1 MNVAHLTSA
10 HPRDDVRIFLKECR
24 SLSRM
29 GHDVTLVVAD
39 GLGAQQI
46 DGVNIV
52 DVGASQGR
60 TYRMLRAR
68 QRVLTAA
75 LELRADVYHLH
86 DPELLTLC
94 APLARRGYRVLF
106 DAHED
111 VPKQILSK
119 HYLPAPL
126 RKLIAWGYAGYER
139 HVCTRIDGVIAATP
153 IIRDKFLKFT
163 PNTVDVNN
171 YPLLGE
177 LDAPPAAQRGQGDI
191 CYIGGIASIRGI
203 RELVGATALCRQPVH
218 LHLVGQFSEPEVEAE
233 IKACAAWTHVTHWGR
248 QDRHGV
254 RDVLSRSRIGLVT
267 LHPTANYLESLP
279 IKMFEYMAAGLP
291 VIASDFPLWR
301 SIITEANCGVCVDPL
316 KPQEIALAID
326 ALLTDPSR
334 AHELGENGRRAIQE
348 RFNWK
353 IEEGKLRSLYASLE
367 KRIGY

>member
-1 MNVAHLTSA
+1 MKVVHLTSA

-39 GLGAQQI
+39 GFGPQER
-46 DGVNIV
+46 DGVTIV
-52 DVGASQGR
+52 DVGASKGR
-60 TYRMLRAR
+60 LSRMLYTRR
-68 QRVLTAA
+68 RVLAAA
-75 LELRADVYHLH
+75 LALQADVYHLH

-94 APLARRGYRVLF
+94 APLARRGHRVLF

-126 RKLIAWGYAGYER
+126 RKLIAWGYARYEH
-139 HVCTRIDGVIAATP
+139 HVCARIDGVVAATP
-153 IIRDKFLKFT
+153 TIRNKFLLIT

-177 LDAPPAAQRGQGDI
+177 LDAPPAAQRVSGDI

-203 RELVGATALCRQPVH
+203 REIVEATALCRQSVH
-218 LHLVGQFSEPEVEAE
+218 LHLVGRFTEPDVEHEV
-233 IKACAAWTHVTHWGR
+233 KGSSAWPHVTHWGQ
-248 QDRHGV
+248 QDRQGV
-254 RDVLSRSRIGLVT
+254 REVLSRSRMGLVT

-301 SIITEANCGVCVDPL
+301 SIITQAECGVCVDPL
-316 KPQEIALAID
+316 QPQDIAAAID
-326 ALLTDPSR
+326 ALLADPSR
-334 AHELGENGRRAIQE
+334 AHQMGENGRRAVQE
-348 RFNWK
+348 RFNWT
-353 IEEGKLRSLYASLE
+353 IEEGKLHSLYAGLE
-367 KRIGY
+367 QRRDA